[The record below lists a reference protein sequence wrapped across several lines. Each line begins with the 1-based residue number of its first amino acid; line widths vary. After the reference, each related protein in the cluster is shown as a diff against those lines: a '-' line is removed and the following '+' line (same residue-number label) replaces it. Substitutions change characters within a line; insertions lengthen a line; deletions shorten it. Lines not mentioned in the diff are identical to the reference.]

1 MKINIVQ
8 INTKTG
14 NVQENL
20 QKVFDELEKPQAK
33 EALLSV
39 FPANTL
45 CGSPLLSSVVY
56 TDLQKQAQ
64 LALQECVQRS
74 EHRAF
79 IVGLPLHVQDRGLCN
94 ALVFVQNKAIRA
106 IVTKK
111 YLDLDEQKY

>member
-56 TDLQKQAQ
+56 TDL
-64 LALQECVQRS
+64 
-74 EHRAF
+74 
-79 IVGLPLHVQDRGLCN
+79 
-94 ALVFVQNKAIRA
+94 
-106 IVTKK
+106 
-111 YLDLDEQKY
+111 